1 MGTCCRALL
10 YAAEPTKSKPKT
22 NEHSESRN
30 RKWQTQTMEVAKNR
44 RGAFSLIGG
53 YDKIKVECALPMPAP
68 SLVVFS
74 SCTVRNPTVNA
85 LFPYLAYILLSIFS
99 FSLFDLSYAL
109 LPYALSASP
118 PPCKSLLVNY
128 QGKSKDDI
136 DDLNV
141 TAR

>member
-1 MGTCCRALL
+1 
-10 YAAEPTKSKPKT
+10 
-22 NEHSESRN
+22 
-30 RKWQTQTMEVAKNR
+30 MEVAKNR